1 MKIICDIET
10 EQLDNPQ
17 KVWVVVCKE
26 VESGEVRRFHP
37 EQDGYADLSSYFSGI
52 STVIGHNWLG
62 FDGPVLSRL
71 GRIATPSV
79 IDTLVVSRLLN
90 YEIEGGH
97 SLEAWGERLRF
108 PKKPFKKFSEWS
120 EEMDSYCVNDVELT
134 FLLYQEMKKYIEA
147 PEWQQALN
155 LEHRISI
162 LCNTLSTNGFHFD
175 IEKAKATL
183 WLYQKE
189 LNILDNN
196 LEEEFLP
203 KPKLKREVTPKV
215 TKHGTL
221 SKTDFRWVSD
231 GNLTAFSD
239 GAPFSLFEWVPF
251 SAASPKQIVERLNE
265 AGWKPTDKTK
275 GHLEA
280 LKDPDHPKLSHF
292 QKYGWRVSEENLATL
307 PEDAPRSAQS
317 LVQRLTLA
325 SRISDLEEWIG
336 CYDESSG
343 RIHGNFMHIG
353 SWTHRM
359 SHNHPNMAN
368 IPSAIELTDESPA
381 LDRYKAPMNQVLRA
395 LWCVPEDCFLV
406 GCDADSIQLRV
417 LAHFINDEE
426 FSYAL
431 TQGSKANGTDPHSV
445 NQRALGSICR
455 SRTDAKTFIYA
466 FLMGAGSPRI
476 ANVLGCTRSEADKA
490 KENFLQRYPGYAHLR
505 NVQTPRDAD
514 RGYFVGVDGRKVN
527 VRDKHRVI
535 AGYLQNTEVVVM
547 KTANLIWQD
556 QLEAEGIPFKQVDF
570 VHDEWQ
576 TECPRDRRLAEYIGE
591 VQARAIVLAG
601 EKLRLN
607 CPMAGNFRVGRNWYQ
622 TH

>member
-10 EQLDNPQ
+10 ERLDNPE

-26 VESGEVRRFHP
+26 IESGEIKVFHP
-37 EQDGYADLSSYFSGI
+37 ESSGFADLSAYWG
-52 STVIGHNWLG
+52 TVTHVIGHNWVG
-62 FDGPVLSRL
+62 FDGPVLARFGIDSP
-71 GRIATPSV
+71 GVT
-79 IDTLVVSRLLN
+79 DTLVTSRLLN

-134 FLLYQEMKKYIEA
+134 FRLYQEMLPYLEA
-147 PEWQQALN
+147 PEWQQALK
-155 LEHRISI
+155 LEHRIAI
-162 LCNTLSTNGFHFD
+162 LCNTIGTNGFFFD
-175 IEKAKATL
+175 IATAKSTL
-183 WLYQKE
+183 EEYQK
-189 LNILDNN
+189 LINILDNN
-196 LEEEFLP
+196 LEKEFLP
-203 KPKLKREVTPKV
+203 KSKLKREIVPKV
-215 TKHGTL
+215 TQHGTL
-221 SKTDFRWVSD
+221 SRVDFRWLDSD
-231 GNLTAFSD
+231 DLSSFSPGAAFST
-239 GAPFSLFEWVPF
+239 FEFVPF

-292 QKYGWRVSEENLATL
+292 QQYGWRVSEENLATL

-336 CYDESSG
+336 CYEPTSG

-381 LDRYKAPMNQVLRA
+381 LDKYKAPMNQVLRA

-431 TQGSKANGTDPHSV
+431 TQGRKEDKTDPHSV

-455 SRTDAKTFIYA
+455 NRTDAKTFIYA

-476 ANVLGCTRSEADKA
+476 AQVLGCSPSEATRA
-490 KENFLQRYPGYAHLR
+490 KDNFLERYPGYAHLR
-505 NVQTPRDAD
+505 NVQTPQDAN
-514 RGYFVGVDGRKVN
+514 RGYFTGVDGRKVN

-535 AGYLQNTEVVVM
+535 AGYLQNTEVIVM
-547 KTANLIWQD
+547 KTANLIWHD

-576 TECPRDRRLAEYIGE
+576 TECPRDRRLADYIGQ
-591 VQARAIVLAG
+591 VQAAAIAEAG
-601 EKLRLN
+601 RRLSLN

>member
-1 MKIICDIET
+1 MKIVCDIET
-10 EQLDNPQ
+10 ERLDNPE
-17 KVWVVVCKE
+17 KVWVAVCKE
-26 VESGEVRRFHP
+26 VESGKVTVFKP
-37 EQDGYADLSSYFSGI
+37 YLDGFTDLSDLLGSADV
-52 STVIGHNWLG
+52 VIGHNWLG
-62 FDGPVLSRL
+62 FDGPVVERL
-71 GRIATPSV
+71 GNIRDLRV
-79 IDTLVVSRLLN
+79 LDTLVVSRLLN

-120 EEMDSYCVNDVELT
+120 EEMEDYCVNDVELT
-134 FLLYQEMKKYIEA
+134 FRVYQEMLPYLEDDQ
-147 PEWQQALN
+147 WQASLN
-155 LEHRISI
+155 LEHRITI
-162 LCNTLSTNGFHFD
+162 LCNTLGTNGFFFD
-175 IEKAKATL
+175 IAKAKATL
-183 WLYQKE
+183 DDYQY
-189 LNILDNN
+189 LLSILDDN
-196 LEEEFLP
+196 LQKEFLP
-203 KPKLKREVTPKV
+203 KPKLIREVIPKV

-221 SKTDFRWVSD
+221 SRTDFRWVEDGDLSD
-231 GNLTAFSD
+231 FSP
-239 GAPFSLFEWVPF
+239 GAGFSRFEWVPF
-251 SAASPKQIVERLNE
+251 SASSPKQIVERLNE

-280 LKDPDHPKLSHF
+280 LKVKNHPKLDYYN
-292 QKYGWRVSEENLATL
+292 QYGWRVSEENLATL

-336 CYDESSG
+336 CYEPSTG
-343 RIHGNFMHIG
+343 RIHGNFNGIG

-368 IPSAIELTDESPA
+368 IPSKIELHEGSSP
-381 LDRYKAPMNQVLRA
+381 LDRYKAPMNELLRS
-395 LWCVPEDCFLV
+395 LWCVPEESFLV

-426 FSYAL
+426 LTYAL
-431 TQGSKANGTDPHSV
+431 TQGRKEDKTDPHSV

-455 SRTDAKTFIYA
+455 TRTDAKTFLYA
-466 FLMGAGSPRI
+466 FLMGAGVPRI
-476 ANVLGCTRSEADKA
+476 AQVLGCSRRESEEA
-490 KENFLQRYPGYAHLR
+490 KENFLKRYPGYAHLR
-505 NVQTPRDAD
+505 NVQTPLDAD

-556 QLEAEGIPFKQVDF
+556 QLIAEGIPFKQVDF

-576 TECPRDRRLAEYIGE
+576 TECPRDRALANYIGE
-591 VQARAIVLAG
+591 VQANAIKAAG
-601 EKLRLN
+601 ERLKLN

>member
-10 EQLDNPQ
+10 ERLDNPE
-17 KVWVVVCKE
+17 KVWVVACKE
-26 VESGEVRRFHP
+26 VENGTVKTFR
-37 EQDGYADLSSYFSGI
+37 SSVSH
-52 STVIGHNWLG
+52 VVGHNWLG
-62 FDGPVLSRL
+62 FDGPVLARF
-71 GRIATPSV
+71 GITTPDLV
-79 IDTLVVSRLLN
+79 TDTLVVSRLLN
-90 YEIEGGH
+90 YEQPGGH
-97 SLEAWGERLRF
+97 SLENWGQLIRF

-120 EEMDSYCVNDVELT
+120 EEMEIYCVNDVELT
-134 FLLYQEMKKYIEA
+134 FRVYQELLPYLEA

-155 LEHRISI
+155 LEHRIAI
-162 LCNTLSTNGFHFD
+162 LCNTIGTNGFHFD
-175 IEKAKATL
+175 ITAAKSTL
-183 WLYQKE
+183 EDYQY
-189 LNILDNN
+189 LLSILDDN
-196 LEEEFLP
+196 LLKEFLP

-221 SKTDFRWVSD
+221 SRSDFRWLGSD
-231 GNLTAFSD
+231 NLTDYTAGAAFSVFD
-239 GAPFSLFEWVPF
+239 WVPF

-265 AGWKPTDKTK
+265 AGWQPTDKTK

-336 CYDESSG
+336 CYKPTSG
-343 RIHGNFMHIG
+343 RIHGNFIHIG

-368 IPSAIELTDESPA
+368 IPSKIELHDQSPP
-381 LDRYKAPMNQVLRA
+381 LDRYKAPMNEVLRA
-395 LWCVPEDCFLV
+395 LWCVPEDSFLV

-426 FSYAL
+426 LTYAL
-431 TQGSKANGTDPHSV
+431 TQGRKDNQTDPHSV

-455 SRTDAKTFIYA
+455 SRTDAKTFLYA
-466 FLMGAGSPRI
+466 FLMGAGVPRI
-476 ANVLGCTRSEADKA
+476 AQVLGCSRKESEQA
-490 KENFLQRYPGYAHLR
+490 KDNFLKRYPGYAHLR
-505 NVQTPRDAD
+505 NVQTPQDAN

-547 KTANLIWQD
+547 KTANLIWHD

-576 TECPRDRRLAEYIGE
+576 TECPRDRGLAGYIGE
-591 VQARAIVLAG
+591 VQAESIKLAG
-601 EKLRLN
+601 QRLKLN

>member
-10 EQLDNPQ
+10 ERLDNPE

-26 VESGEVRRFHP
+26 VESGEIKVFHP
-37 EQDGYADLSSYFSGI
+37 DNSGFADLSAYWSGV
-52 STVIGHNWLG
+52 SHVIGHNWLG
-62 FDGPVLSRL
+62 FDGPVLSRF
-71 GRIATPSV
+71 GIESPDVT
-79 IDTLVVSRLLN
+79 DTLVTSRLLN

-134 FLLYQEMKKYIEA
+134 FLLYQVLKEYIEA

-155 LEHRISI
+155 LEHRIAI
-162 LCNTLSTNGFHFD
+162 LCNTLSTNGFFFD
-175 IEKAKATL
+175 IATAKGTL
-183 WLYQKE
+183 EEYQK
-189 LNILDNN
+189 LINILDNN
-196 LEEEFLP
+196 LEKEFLP
-203 KPKLKREVTPKV
+203 KPKLKREIIPKA
-215 TKHGTL
+215 TKFGTL
-221 SKTDFRWVSD
+221 HKGDFRWLGSEDLSSFNVD
-231 GNLTAFSD
+231 C
-239 GAPFSLFEWVPF
+239 PFSTFEWVPF

-336 CYDESSG
+336 CYDETSG

-368 IPSAIELTDESPA
+368 IPSAIEVDEHSPA

-426 FSYAL
+426 FTHAL
-431 TQGSKANGTDPHSV
+431 CQGDKAKGTDPHSV
-445 NQRALGSICR
+445 NQRALGDICR
-455 SRTDAKTFIYA
+455 SRADAKTFIYA

-476 ANVLGCTRSEADKA
+476 STVLNCTHRQAEEAKA
-490 KENFLQRYPGYAHLR
+490 NFLKRYPGYAHLR
-505 NVQTPRDAD
+505 NVQTPRDAE
-514 RGYFVGVDGRKVN
+514 RGYFVGVDGRLVN

-547 KTANLIWQD
+547 KTANLIWHD

-576 TECPRDRRLAEYIGE
+576 TECPRDRRLADYIGQ
-591 VQARAIVLAG
+591 VQAAAITEAGRRLA
-601 EKLRLN
+601 LN

>member
-10 EQLDNPQ
+10 ERLDNPQ
-17 KVWVVVCKE
+17 KVWVAVCKE
-26 VESGEVRRFHP
+26 VESGKITVFKP
-37 EQDGYADLSSYFSGI
+37 YLDGFTDLSNLLRSAEL
-52 STVIGHNWLG
+52 VIGHNWIG
-62 FDGPVLSRL
+62 FDGPVVERL
-71 GRIATPSV
+71 GNIRDLRV
-79 IDTLVVSRLLN
+79 LDTLVVSRLLN
-90 YEIEGGH
+90 YEQPGGH
-97 SLEAWGERLRF
+97 SLENWGDLLRF

-120 EEMDSYCVNDVELT
+120 EEMEIYCINDVELT
-134 FLLYQEMKKYIEA
+134 FRVYQEMLPYLED
-147 PEWQQALN
+147 PSWQEALN
-155 LEHRISI
+155 LEHRIAI
-162 LCNTLSTNGFHFD
+162 LCNTLSTNGFYFD
-175 IEKAKATL
+175 IEKAKGIL

-196 LEEEFLP
+196 LEKEFLP
-203 KPKLKREVTPKV
+203 KPKFKREVLPKG
-215 TKHGTL
+215 TKFGTL
-221 SKTDFRWVSD
+221 HKGDFRWLGSEDLSSFNVD
-231 GNLTAFSD
+231 C
-239 GAPFSLFEWVPF
+239 PFSTFEWVPF

-265 AGWKPTDKTK
+265 AGWNPTDKTK

-292 QKYGWRVSEENLATL
+292 QEYGWRVSEENLATL

-336 CYDESSG
+336 CYDETSG

-368 IPSAIELTDESPA
+368 IPSAIELTDQSSA
-381 LDRYKAPMNQVLRA
+381 LDRFKAPMNQVLRA

-426 FSYAL
+426 FTYSL
-431 TQGSKANGTDPHSV
+431 TQGKKENKTDPHSV

-455 SRTDAKTFIYA
+455 DRTVAKTFIYA
-466 FLMGAGSPRI
+466 FLMGAGGPRLTQ
-476 ANVLGCTRSEADKA
+476 VLGCSLKEAEQA
-490 KENFLQRYPGYAHLR
+490 KSNFLERYPGYAHLR
-505 NVQTPRDAD
+505 NVQTPQDAN
-514 RGYFVGVDGRKVN
+514 RGFFVGVDGRRVN

-535 AGYLQNTEVVVM
+535 AGYLQNTEVIVM
-547 KTANLIWQD
+547 KTANLIWHD

-591 VQARAIVLAG
+591 VQASAIVRAG
-601 EKLRLN
+601 EALKLN
-607 CPMAGNFRVGRNWYQ
+607 CPMAGNFRIGRNWYQ